1 MGACSSREW
10 LSIVADAVEQTD
22 GSAPAIRQFIETQL
36 GVEAGGSKRPMAVAF
51 AAGVAELAQYAGG
64 PWNEERTAVEE
75 EREALEVAR
84 RAVCPI
90 LEARLQGRIDQ
101 LDAVWNGCSRCDKCG
116 GPVESKGRRER
127 GWGST
132 LGGLS
137 LSRRYVH
144 CEECGQGGS
153 PALKAIG
160 LPKGHFTA
168 HLEEVATLMATTVP
182 YEMACALLSK
192 LCGVELS
199 KKALEGMTEERGRAV
214 LEQLEADAERF
225 APYDESG
232 LPKPT
237 PVVPPPDPE
246 MESAAET
253 DVAYIEMDGV
263 LPITREEV
271 PLSEL
276 SDKDR
281 EQLEEAKQAKA
292 RGGKARR
299 YTIVGREVKNAVLYT
314 AADCA
319 QESPQ
324 RGCLLRKRYVSLL
337 GTWTAFA
344 ALLWVELTRLRF
356 ERAKLV
362 VILSAGADWIRSLAA
377 WLPFEPLLILD
388 LYHVEHRVL
397 EVAHLLWGQ
406 GSARAQCWAH
416 EQYARIEADQ
426 ALMVI
431 DALRFITPPTQKAAE
446 KVDELKTYLRN
457 NLDRMHHPVYR
468 AHGLRISSAAV
479 ESANFHVTGQR
490 LECQGM
496 RWDEQ
501 GAREMA
507 ALRADLFNGR
517 WEATTKQLLAA

>member
-1 MGACSSREW
+1 VSIAEALSR
-10 LSIVADAVEQTD
+10 TD
-22 GSAPAIRQFIETQL
+22 GSTSAV
-36 GVEAGGSKRPMAVAF
+36 VEFLEQWASTSAGTGKPMAMAL
-51 AAGVAELAQYAGG
+51 AAGMAELVQYARG
-64 PWNEERTAVEE
+64 PMDRAPSAIEE
-75 EREALEVAR
+75 EREAVEVSR
-84 RAVCPI
+84 RVVRPV
-90 LEARLQGRIDQ
+90 LEARLQQR
-101 LDAVWNGCSRCDKCG
+101 LDALDEQVVGRSMCG
-116 GPVESKGRRER
+116 GCGGVAESQGRRRR
-127 GWGST
+127 GWASLLGALT
-132 LGGLS
+132 LR
-137 LSRRYVH
+137 RRYSYCGA
-144 CEECGQGGS
+144 CEAGVS
-153 PALKAIG
+153 PSQMALG
-160 LPKGHFTA
+160 LPNGHFTPRFD
-168 HLEEVATLMATTVP
+168 EVATMMATTVP
-182 YEMACALLSK
+182 YEMATTLLSK
-192 LCGVELS
+192 ICGVDLS

-214 LEQLEADAERF
+214 LEQLDADAKRF
-225 APYDESG
+225 APYDETG
-232 LPKPT
+232 LPTPT
-237 PVVPPPDPE
+237 QTLPPRDPE
-246 MESAAET
+246 MEPVDEG

-263 LPITREEV
+263 IPITRQEV

-276 SDKDR
+276 SAKDR
-281 EQLEEAKQAKA
+281 NQLEEAKRTKA

-362 VILSAGADWIRSLAA
+362 VILSDGAEWIRSLAA

-388 LYHVEHRVL
+388 LYHVKHRVL

-406 GSARAQCWAH
+406 GTAQAQRWAH

-431 DALRFITPPTQKAAE
+431 DALRFVTPPTQTATE
-446 KVDELKTYLRN
+446 KTNELKTYLRN
-457 NLDRMHHPVYR
+457 NLDRMHYPAYR
-468 AHGLRISSAAV
+468 ARGLRISSAAV

-490 LECQGM
+490 LKCQGM

-517 WEATTKQLLAA
+517 WEARTRQIAAG